1 MKLNDKDFV
10 HLHNHTDMGS
20 NTRGFK
26 DSVIKVDQ
34 LIDTTAKLG
43 NKGVAITDH
52 CSISAHVT
60 ALQHVINQ
68 KKKKKIPEDYKVIL
82 GNEIYL
88 VDENEMNKSLNNKES
103 IKFYHFILLA
113 KNKQGHEYICKLSSN
128 AWERSFSYKGI
139 KIGRAHV

>member
-88 VDENEMNKSLNNKES
+88 NDRLETERD
-103 IKFYHFILLA
+103 
-113 KNKQGHEYICKLSSN
+113 KNDKTMKYI
-128 AWERSFSYKGI
+128 
-139 KIGRAHV
+139 